1 MSLPYENASS
11 GKSAIDDMAKLLR
24 VFGAS
29 SFGTME
35 DFAAGKVIVQFEHR
49 GRRVSI
55 EASFWGYAAAWKRAH
70 PYTSRSRRDRGRY
83 EALALKRGEVAVW
96 SILRDWLKGQLTA
109 IEVGMQSF
117 ESAFLA
123 QLTLPTGET
132 VMQRLVESK
141 QLMLQGYN

>member
-55 EASFWGYAAAWKRAH
+55 EASFGAMLPPGNGH
-70 PYTSRSRRDRGRY
+70 IPTPPVPG
-83 EALALKRGEVAVW
+83 V
-96 SILRDWLKGQLTA
+96 
-109 IEVGMQSF
+109 IEGG
-117 ESAFLA
+117 
-123 QLTLPTGET
+123 T
-132 VMQRLVESK
+132 RLWR
-141 QLMLQGYN
+141 